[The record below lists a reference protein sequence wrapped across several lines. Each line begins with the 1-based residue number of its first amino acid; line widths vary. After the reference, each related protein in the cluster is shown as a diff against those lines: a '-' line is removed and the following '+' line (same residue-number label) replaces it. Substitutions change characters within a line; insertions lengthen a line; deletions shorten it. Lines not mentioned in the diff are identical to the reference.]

1 MHAAVSSEAGIMRI
15 PLPDYRIASSF
26 GSLELRQRAGNE
38 YIGQPIDYSD
48 ANMVAIRKMAID
60 GLALPRVD
68 LIKVDI
74 EGMEMEALE
83 GARVTIR
90 RAVPSFWLNR
100 SRPAASALRSWLE
113 QRGYQALEAGI
124 NVLAIHKSDTTLA
137 QLKIAEAP
145 AQSSAA

>member
-1 MHAAVSSEAGIMRI
+1 MRI

-26 GSLELRQRAGNE
+26 GSLELRQGAGNE
-38 YIGQPIDYSD
+38 HIRQPIDYSD
-48 ANMVAIRKMAID
+48 PNIVAIRKMAID

-83 GARVTIR
+83 GARVTIEK
-90 RAVPSFWLNR
+90 
-100 SRPAASALRSWLE
+100 SRPILLVESIKAGRDALRGWLE
-113 QRGYQALEAGI
+113 HRGYQVVEAGI
-124 NVLAIHKSDTTLA
+124 NLLAIHKSDTTLS